1 MAEQT
6 NGIKNKLSQ
15 IEQVVASSLR
25 PLPTETGDGT
35 YIKSDTKTGISKD
48 LEHLNLKDVKTVV
61 ELAKDAV
68 TGAAWNDRDYI
79 MERLIQVC
87 ISKVELTLEETKYII
102 GYC

>member
-6 NGIKNKLSQ
+6 NGLKNKISQ

-35 YIKSDTKTGISKD
+35 YIKSNKKTGLSKD
-48 LEHLNLKDVKTVV
+48 LEHLKLKDVETVV

-79 MERLIQVC
+79 MERLIQVGL
-87 ISKVELTLEETKYII
+87 SNVKT
-102 GYC
+102 